1 MKVYR
6 RAFADEPSQLRVPH
20 QDRVLL
26 IWRKADSLQSLMA
39 MLSREVGGQY
49 PAERP
54 RSWDGGAASD
64 GFAMR
69 EMLTMTKWCPVC
81 GDAMGRVPTDGC
93 SIVFRC
99 HSCRTEIAKPAPRD
113 NQRRR
118 RSVRERR
125 GGRIQA

>member
-1 MKVYR
+1 
-6 RAFADEPSQLRVPH
+6 
-20 QDRVLL
+20 
-26 IWRKADSLQSLMA
+26 
-39 MLSREVGGQY
+39 
-49 PAERP
+49 
-54 RSWDGGAASD
+54 
-64 GFAMR
+64 MR

-118 RSVRERR
+118 VSLRERR